1 MRYFQFDRTI
11 NTNNSRYKLI
21 KISLLT
27 ISIIIL
33 ISSIIYIYYSN
44 NSNFN
49 NTRRKIDK
57 IEGDITNLY
66 NYTETMSDFL
76 VDNYKPPE
84 INLKLMFEEI
94 KNIRLSTDYFKEVKE
109 DEIKEEK
116 LKENKLHQI
125 QINQER
131 LKQEEIKKIEL
142 NKKKEKAINLIK
154 SYIPNYNDLIN
165 LVSSHSEFKGYSND
179 FNCLKRL
186 IKINN
191 EELFNRL
198 IDINYNTLEVS
209 FNYLD
214 KNIDYFK
221 NNDNILITHLY
232 TDYDENNRY
241 YNYSHYIYKNYKENI
256 IKNPIYQIIKNNLEI
271 NYLYTE
277 PNLTDQYN
285 NKSKYFQQ
293 SSNDFSYIFH
303 NYYNT
308 YNTYKYYETYENDTH
323 YLYYKSKSNSWIIGK
338 DDYTYNEFLIENKII
353 INNPNEN
360 DIYNKHPYKFIC
372 NIPSMTTNNK
382 PFINNYYRYD
392 YSYFSNY
399 CYGNPYNCYHP
410 YGGYNY
416 NDINDI
422 ERILNYIYDK
432 GYYNNY
438 YNNNNYINIQN
449 TEGGYRYYS
458 SNINYELDKS
468 RGTRFVKN
476 NLTNNLPNNY
486 YWLHFYSHYFIE
498 KVFINFPLISI
509 YDEYEYIQL
518 LISTITD
525 IYNLPIIPPIKFN

>member
-11 NTNNSRYKLI
+11 NINNSHYKLI

-27 ISIIIL
+27 ISLIII
-33 ISSIIYIYYSN
+33 ISSIIYSYYLN
-44 NSNFN
+44 NSNLN

-57 IEGDITNLY
+57 IEGDITILY
-66 NYTETMSDFL
+66 NYTETMSDFI
-76 VDNYKPPE
+76 VDNYKSPE

-94 KNIRLSTDYFKEVKE
+94 KNIRLSADYFKEVKE
-109 DEIKEEK
+109 QEINQEK
-116 LKENKLHQI
+116 LKENKLQQI

-131 LKQEEIKKIEL
+131 LRQEEIKQLEL

-154 SYIPNYNDLIN
+154 SYIPNFNDLIN
-165 LVSSHSEFKGYSND
+165 LVSSHLKFKGYSND
-179 FNCLKRL
+179 FNCLKGL

-198 IDINYNTLEVS
+198 IDINYDTLEVS

-214 KNIDYFK
+214 KNTDYFK
-221 NNDNILITHLY
+221 NTDNILTTHLY
-232 TDYDENNRY
+232 TDYDENNKY

-271 NYLYTE
+271 DYTYTE

-293 SSNDFSYIFH
+293 SSNYLLDMIK
-303 NYYNT
+303 YYPND
-308 YNTYKYYETYENDTH
+308 NKYYETYENDTS
-323 YLYYKSKSNSWIIGK
+323 YLYYKYKTNF
-338 DDYTYNEFLIENKII
+338 YYHYNYEYNEYLIENKII
-353 INNPNEN
+353 INNPNQN

-372 NIPSMTTNNK
+372 DIPSMTTNNK

-392 YSYFSNY
+392 NSHFSNH
-399 CYGNPYNCYHP
+399 CYGNPDNCRYLHP
-410 YGGYNY
+410 YGDYNY
-416 NDINDI
+416 NNINNI
-422 ERILNYIYDK
+422 ERILNYIYDP
-432 GYYNNY
+432 YYTNYY
-438 YNNNNYINIQN
+438 YNNNFISIQN

-458 SNINYELDKS
+458 SNINYELDKN

-486 YWLHFYSHYFIE
+486 YAISFYSNYFIE
-498 KVFINFPLISI
+498 KVFIDFPLISI